1 MRSAMRTAHGLRLVA
16 ILAVGAFA
24 LHQLRYLLAFG
35 GSPSAEL
42 AEHGH
47 GYLADLLAPLA
58 VLVLAASLATLVRG
72 TEGASTTGASLGRRI
87 AIFAVGLLVIY
98 AGQEALEAILTGGD
112 PVGIAT
118 AVAGGGWV
126 ALPLALGI
134 GALAALLLSALEA
147 AEHAIAVAHQ
157 ERPIRSR
164 APAVRG
170 RALPARRLS
179 LPSVPLAFGLA
190 RRPPPPV
197 PA

>member
-35 GSPSAEL
+35 GSASAEL

-87 AIFAVGLLVIY
+87 AIFAVGLFAIY
-98 AGQEALEAILTGGD
+98 GGQEALEAILTGGD
-112 PVGIAT
+112 PVDIAT
-118 AVAGGGWV
+118 AVAGGWV

-164 APAVRG
+164 APALRG

-190 RRPPPPV
+190 RRPPPPL

>member
-24 LHQLRYLLAFG
+24 LHQLSYLLAFD
-35 GSPSAEL
+35 GSRSAEL

-72 TEGASTTGASLGRRI
+72 TEGASTTGASLDRRI
-87 AIFAVGLLVIY
+87 AIFAAGLLAIY

-112 PVGIAT
+112 PAGVAT
-118 AVAGGGWV
+118 AVAVGGWA

-134 GALAALLLSALEA
+134 GGLAALLLSALEA
-147 AEHAIAVAHQ
+147 AEHAIAIAHQ
-157 ERPIRSR
+157 ERAIRSR

>member
-1 MRSAMRTAHGLRLVA
+1 MRTVHGLRVA
-16 ILAVGAFA
+16 SILAIGAFA

-35 GSPSAEL
+35 GSPS

-87 AIFAVGLLVIY
+87 VVFAVGLLAIY
-98 AGQEALEAILTGGD
+98 TGQEALEAILTGGD
-112 PVGIAT
+112 PVGVAT
-118 AVAGGGWV
+118 AVAGRGWV
-126 ALPLALGI
+126 VLPLALGI
-134 GALAALLLSALEA
+134 GALAALLLGALEA
-147 AEHAIAVAHQ
+147 AEHAIAFAHQ
-157 ERPIRSR
+157 KRPIRSR

-170 RALPARRLS
+170 RALPARRLN
-179 LPSVPLAFGLA
+179 LPSIPLAFGLA